1 MYVYMYNIHTCIYIY
16 ICTYTHK
23 HIKFGFNS
31 YVSRIL
37 PPIPPTYNNT
47 PAVKIQV
54 NPMSNPSKMTLAS
67 SFLLPTCAWQIFSA
81 KFPCGENPNRHK
93 FKYSQIIFGKRRS
106 SSVTSG
112 QTQKLTCKQPRRGT
126 HEHLYQNKG
135 GHKDLGTVSHV
146 EPSNAFAQYI
156 QVAGLKQRLFE
167 FRI

>member
-1 MYVYMYNIHTCIYIY
+1 MYKYIYAHIHTNILNLDSIR
-16 ICTYTHK
+16 I
-23 HIKFGFNS
+23 
-31 YVSRIL
+31 VSRIL